1 MQSPKMESQSQNQ
14 RSPAGNLETTVPAPR
29 IPSITIIGW
38 TTVVASAIMILVNA
52 MSLLSSSVLDSMDM
66 SRSMPMLSQYVPQS
80 MQKIISLYRYSRWWT
95 GYGLAYFVFVL
106 IAGLQFLRF
115 RAWGRRALEVSCWI
129 GLFNAFLD
137 SALSYMIWSNM
148 QDTLSMVMRGLGGG
162 QSSYMNP
169 LGFFTIV
176 LGFFLWIIPSAAMIV
191 YLRRPKIREAASR
204 R

>member
-1 MQSPKMESQSQNQ
+1 
-14 RSPAGNLETTVPAPR
+14 
-29 IPSITIIGW
+29 
-38 TTVVASAIMILVNA
+38 MILVNA